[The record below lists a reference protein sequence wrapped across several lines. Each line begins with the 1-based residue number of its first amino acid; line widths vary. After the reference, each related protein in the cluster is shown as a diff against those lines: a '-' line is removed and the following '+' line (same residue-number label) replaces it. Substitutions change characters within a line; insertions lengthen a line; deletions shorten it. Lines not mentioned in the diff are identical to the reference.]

1 MMSRPYARIPLHQ
14 HPSQHKNPKTNQNR
28 NSEALE
34 LPDGSLPLHR
44 EMMAGA
50 GAGLCQVGYL

>member
-1 MMSRPYARIPLHQ
+1 MP
-14 HPSQHKNPKTNQNR
+14 NR
-28 NSEALE
+28 EALE

-50 GAGLCQVGYL
+50 GAGLCQVSVCMYACVPYFCVSRCV